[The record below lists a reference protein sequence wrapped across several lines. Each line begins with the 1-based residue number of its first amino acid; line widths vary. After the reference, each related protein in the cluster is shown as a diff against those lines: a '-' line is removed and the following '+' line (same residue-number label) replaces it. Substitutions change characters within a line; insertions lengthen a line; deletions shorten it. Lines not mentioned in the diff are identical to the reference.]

1 MPCGLKSESL
11 DDSGSIVHTY
21 GESTSVI
28 LLKISS
34 ARESVYDFLDVTEA
48 NVAYWQGHQTTAVC
62 TRSVDLLPS
71 GVTPSHV
78 SLSTVFSDFASR

>member
-1 MPCGLKSESL
+1 MKSESL

-34 ARESVYDFLDVTEA
+34 AGESVYDFLDVTEA
-48 NVAYWQGHQTTAVC
+48 NVAYWQGHQTTAVY
-62 TRSVDLLPS
+62 TRTVDLPPS
-71 GVTPSHV
+71 GVTPFSR
-78 SLSTVFSDFASR
+78 LSVHRLQWFCVALAR